1 MLVCLWPPRGK
12 SVRTPGEAA
21 IVWISFPSAKLIW
34 FFRGNA
40 LSWQSELGVGLFTL
54 GRGSRKGRR
63 GGGNAWGEI
72 AADTIVFLFFLWVD
86 RFFLL
91 TLQQRPKE

>member
-1 MLVCLWPPRGK
+1 M
-12 SVRTPGEAA
+12 
-21 IVWISFPSAKLIW
+21 
-34 FFRGNA
+34 N
-40 LSWQSELGVGLFTL
+40 VGLPLATTRKVDPDA
-54 GRGSRKGRR
+54 GRDGNRLDFVSECKVNMVFSGKRLILAKWGRRWTFGGSRKGRR
-63 GGGNAWGEI
+63 GGGNAWGEF